1 MGLYYSIGA
10 LVVFYVL
17 LIGEFFIP
25 SAGMVGVS
33 AVVAGITA
41 IALGFAHSA
50 TTGVSILTV
59 MAISTPVILYSMIK
73 MWPHTP
79 IGRRILNRTPG
90 QLAPKKEHK
99 MRDGTPV
106 SSLVGQYGIAKTDLL
121 PGGLVIINDNRMDAV
136 STGMSIDAGT
146 QVLVVKTQAGKI
158 HVRAVTDAD
167 RQTPLPADAREQ
179 LATDFDPEKTSLD
192 SLDLESLE

>member
-50 TTGVSILTV
+50 TTGCQLFSGVRWQWRL
-59 MAISTPVILYSMIK
+59 AIG
-73 MWPHTP
+73 
-79 IGRRILNRTPG
+79 IGDSADMD
-90 QLAPKKEHK
+90 LAWWIGDH
-99 MRDGTPV
+99 
-106 SSLVGQYGIAKTDLL
+106 Q
-121 PGGLVIINDNRMDAV
+121 
-136 STGMSIDAGT
+136 
-146 QVLVVKTQAGKI
+146 
-158 HVRAVTDAD
+158 
-167 RQTPLPADAREQ
+167 
-179 LATDFDPEKTSLD
+179 
-192 SLDLESLE
+192 